1 MSLCHFSK
9 TRLKIQIHCFTN
21 VFIQWLYRFSQS
33 FLDSRVRN
41 KARRLSLTGYFLW
54 VTTHQLC
61 LSLTRSLLPSL
72 CRQPWCSMA
81 SPQGS
86 AANSHVDRCQWQ
98 LVNLSSPFCH
108 FRAPALTFRQF
119 CPCPPKLA
127 APDGGG
133 QCPLDMK
140 ASRYKICPNSQ
151 LSWRQRNQDHPLLRY
166 HACEE
171 FSPTYR
177 PEAWEVSAL
186 L

>member
-1 MSLCHFSK
+1 M
-9 TRLKIQIHCFTN
+9 
-21 VFIQWLYRFSQS
+21 
-33 FLDSRVRN
+33 RN

-61 LSLTRSLLPSL
+61 LSLTRLLLPSL

-98 LVNLSSPFCH
+98 LFNLSSPFCH
-108 FRAPALTFRQF
+108 FRAPVLTFRQF

-133 QCPLDMK
+133 HESLPLQDLSKLTIILEKSRPPLAAITRMRGIK
-140 ASRYKICPNSQ
+140 ARGLRSINSPSVI
-151 LSWRQRNQDHPLLRY
+151 LVLLFCGAFWDQVVLMGDRIRRG
-166 HACEE
+166 CGELE
-171 FSPTYR
+171 G
-177 PEAWEVSAL
+177 
-186 L
+186 